1 MFWAYVLVM
10 VGVALLLLLA
20 AATVEHVWWTIND
33 KLSYEQ
39 DRLLLLSLM
48 IFAIIITVLLGLPV
62 IGRRVLVPVTWDET
76 KVLENMRK

>member
-10 VGVALLLLLA
+10 VVAALFLFLA
-20 AATVEHVWWTIND
+20 AATVAHVWWTIND

-39 DRLLLLSLM
+39 DRLMLLSLM

-62 IGRRVLVPVTWDET
+62 VGRRVLVPVTWGEI